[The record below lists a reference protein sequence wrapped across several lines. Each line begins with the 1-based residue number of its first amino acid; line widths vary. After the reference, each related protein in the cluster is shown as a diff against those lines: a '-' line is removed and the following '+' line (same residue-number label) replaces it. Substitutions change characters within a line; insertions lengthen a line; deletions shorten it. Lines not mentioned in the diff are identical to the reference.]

1 MLFSSR
7 TYREHAT
14 QKRKLYVK
22 EYFYM
27 KNIFKVTLLKSSI
40 VIQVLSLYNIESKTK
55 EGFLYFKC

>member
-14 QKRKLYVK
+14 KKRKLYVK
-22 EYFYM
+22 EYFHM